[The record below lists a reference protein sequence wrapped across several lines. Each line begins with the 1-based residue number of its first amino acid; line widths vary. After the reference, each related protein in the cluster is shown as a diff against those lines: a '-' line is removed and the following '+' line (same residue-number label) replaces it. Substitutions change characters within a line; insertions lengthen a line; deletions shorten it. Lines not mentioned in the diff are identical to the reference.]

1 MLVCLVIWANGVWGG
16 VKYYNHS
23 FTNFKSRNSVRAP
36 FVYPALT
43 PISEFM
49 AVTCLKIELYK
60 NNSNNNKGDE
70 DNSMLSLW
78 PYISIIS
85 ACQYKWCS
93 K

>member
-70 DNSMLSLW
+70 DNYVIVMALYFH
-78 PYISIIS
+78 YICLPI
-85 ACQYKWCS
+85 
-93 K
+93 